1 VADDV
6 TTSDG
11 VDRAAPAAGGTLYVV
26 ATPIG
31 NLADVTLR
39 ALDVLRAVPLVAAE
53 DTRVTRRL
61 FDRHG
66 VATRLVSY
74 HARSPEHRTTELLG
88 HLRSGHDLAIVTDA
102 GTPGVSD
109 PGDDLVSRW
118 AQDGGAVVPIP
129 GASALLAA
137 VSASGIAGPRWSFEG
152 FLPRSGTERRE
163 RIARIAA
170 DPRGS
175 VLFEAPNRLAATLR
189 DLAAVA
195 GGHRPAV
202 VARELTKRHEE
213 ILRGS
218 LESLE
223 ASARDGAV
231 DTRGEAVIV
240 IGHDPRATDPRDA
253 QAAGAPRLDLTAG
266 RFEVERL
273 VGEGLSRG
281 TAAARVAA
289 ATGLPRRSLY
299 SRDDRDQDE

>member
-1 VADDV
+1 VADEV
-6 TTSDG
+6 APSAG
-11 VDRAAPAAGGTLYVV
+11 VDRAAPASGGTLYVV

-31 NLADVTLR
+31 NLGDVTFR
-39 ALDVLRAVPLVAAE
+39 AVDVLRAVPLVAAE

-66 VATRLVSY
+66 VATPLVSY
-74 HARSPEHRTTELLG
+74 HARSQEHRTIELLD

-118 AQDGGAVVPIP
+118 AQELGTVVPIP

-152 FLPRSGTERRE
+152 FLPRSGSERRE
-163 RIARIAA
+163 RIARIAV

-175 VLFEAPNRLAATLR
+175 VVFEAPNRLAVTLG
-189 DLAAVA
+189 DLAAAA
-195 GGHRPAV
+195 GGQRRAV
-202 VARELTKRHEE
+202 VARELTKRHEQ

-223 ASARDGAV
+223 AAAREGTIDA
-231 DTRGEAVIV
+231 RGEAVIV
-240 IGHDPRATDPRDA
+240 VGHDASAADPRRA
-253 QAAGAPRLDLTAG
+253 EPAGAPPHDLTAG
-266 RFEVERL
+266 RAEVERL

-299 SRDDRDQDE
+299 TRDAGGDDE

>member
-1 VADDV
+1 VDDV
-6 TTSDG
+6 AASAGADP
-11 VDRAAPAAGGTLYVV
+11 AAPAARGTLYVV

-31 NLADVTLR
+31 NLGDVTLR

-74 HARSPEHRTTELLG
+74 HARSPEHRTKELLD

-118 AQDGGAVVPIP
+118 AQDGGTVVPIP

-189 DLAAVA
+189 DLVAAA
-195 GGHRPAV
+195 GSHRPAV

-223 ASARDGAV
+223 AAAREGAV

-240 IGHDPRATDPRDA
+240 VGHDASATDAGHAEASRPPRA
-253 QAAGAPRLDLTAG
+253 DLSAG
-266 RFEVERL
+266 RAEVERL

-299 SRDDRDQDE
+299 AREDGEQDE